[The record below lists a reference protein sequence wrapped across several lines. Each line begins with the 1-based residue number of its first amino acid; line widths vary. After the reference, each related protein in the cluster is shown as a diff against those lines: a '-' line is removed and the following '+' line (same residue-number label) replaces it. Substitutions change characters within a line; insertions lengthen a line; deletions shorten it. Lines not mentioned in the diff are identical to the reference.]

1 MIDLWEKILL
11 LIKKKFNYIIA
22 AAENDIVRILMK
34 KEKEVNRALTL
45 DEYVDLIKRNIKE
58 KTKIQQIK
66 ISIKNFNYW
75 IKRDSV

>member
-45 DEYVDLIKRNIKE
+45 DEYVDHIKRNIKE